1 MPQCEET
8 LSEMAIR
15 LYALVGINF
24 KTPAFPSSGYENPE
38 LTRVLDRGPAR
49 ACGTDV

>member
-1 MPQCEET
+1 MSQCEET

-24 KTPAFPSSGYENPE
+24 IPRHFPVVVM
-38 LTRVLDRGPAR
+38 RIWR
-49 ACGTDV
+49 